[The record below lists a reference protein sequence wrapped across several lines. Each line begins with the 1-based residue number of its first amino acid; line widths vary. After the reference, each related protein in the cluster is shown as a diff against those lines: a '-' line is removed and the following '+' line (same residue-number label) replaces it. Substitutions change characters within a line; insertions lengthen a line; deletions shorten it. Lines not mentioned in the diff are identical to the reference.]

1 MPDGGK
7 SKGGTLLKRA
17 RAKYFSMPL
26 AINLAKLRSP
36 LEKSYRNTAYCSAT
50 LSQEDGKIIGSYCG
64 NRWCMVCGRI
74 RTARAIQRYLSTV
87 ESWQDKHL
95 VTLTV
100 RNVPKE
106 DLRSTLDGMIKAFQG
121 AKLAMRRTDR
131 VKLVALRKLECT
143 YNERTGEFHPHF
155 HVIVAGDSAARLLV
169 LRWLEAY
176 PDSADV
182 KGQDIRPCDSNTV
195 REAFKYFT
203 KLVARTRMVQP
214 QALDVIFQSM
224 KGHRV
229 YQPIGFKVSAHVPD
243 DDAAIAPQESTA
255 ATERLGESIEWE
267 WCQGVTDWVDL
278 DTGLCLTGYE
288 PQGAFQEL
296 VESLTIHST
305 ASPQKPES
313 SRNAQAA
320 TSPY

>member
-1 MPDGGK
+1 MPDPGK
-7 SKGGTLLKRA
+7 TKGGTLLKRA

-50 LSQEDGKIIGSYCG
+50 LSQENGRIVGSYCG

-74 RTARAIQRYLSTV
+74 RTARAIQRYLPAV

-100 RNVPKE
+100 RNVPKAE
-106 DLRSTLDGMIKAFQG
+106 LRPTLDGMIKAFQG
-121 AKLAMRRTDR
+121 VKLAMRRTDR

-155 HVIVAGDSAARLLV
+155 HVIVAGEDAARLLV

-176 PDSADV
+176 PESANV
-182 KGQDIRPCDSNTV
+182 KGQDIRRCDIATV
-195 REAFKYFT
+195 REVFKYFT
-203 KLVARTRMVQP
+203 KLVAHTRMVAP
-214 QALDVIFQSM
+214 SALDVIFQSM

-229 YQPIGFKVSAHVPD
+229 YQPVGFTSNPMLHDDEDSTIVPL
-243 DDAAIAPQESTA
+243 ESTEA
-255 ATERLGESIEWE
+255 TVRSTERVHWE
-267 WCQGVTDWVDL
+267 WCQGATDWVDL
-278 DTGLCLTGYE
+278 DNGECLTGYQ
-288 PQGAFQEL
+288 PSDGFRIL
-296 VESLTIHST
+296 VTSSFADAPHAE
-305 ASPQKPES
+305 ASVVGHE
-313 SRNAQAA
+313 N
-320 TSPY
+320 